1 MNQYIK
7 HIIDRVEENWREPLI
22 THTRNL
28 FSDTFLPSHDLN
40 HHLRTWDIA
49 KYLLKELGTYN
60 NQLTAEFVEGA
71 MIAIFFHDVGMT
83 KTRSSRHGNRSRELY
98 EEWIAAGNHP
108 KPARHLAITRAIE
121 LHDRKEEVFFVE
133 FPLYEEPDLL
143 TLVNVA
149 DDLDALGIV
158 GIYRYAEIYLHRHVS
173 IPTLGIR
180 VLENVSLRFNTFS
193 KVTALFPAM
202 KNACQPGYRE
212 IITFYDRYNQ
222 QVLAETDPSDCFSG
236 HLGVINYIRQFSVQ
250 GTTRPVDFPQQL
262 ETIRAGKFVM
272 DYFEELK
279 KNLVQYES

>member
-1 MNQYIK
+1 MHFINPVAEISRQ
-7 HIIDRVEENWREPLI
+7 PLI
-22 THTRNL
+22 AHTRNL
-28 FSDTFLPSHDLN
+28 FSSTFLPSHDLN

-49 KYLLKELGTYN
+49 KSLLTDLAAFNKKVTED
-60 NQLTAEFVEGA
+60 FVEGV

-83 KTRSSRHGNRSRELY
+83 KTRSSRHGKRSRDLY
-98 EEWIAAGNHP
+98 EEWIAAGAHP
-108 KPARHLAITRAIE
+108 KPARHPAISRAIE
-121 LHDRKEEVFFVE
+121 LHDRKEEVLFVE
-133 FPLYEEPDLL
+133 FPLHEEPDLL

-173 IPTLGIR
+173 LPTLGIR

-193 KVTALFPAM
+193 KMTALFPAI
-202 KNACQPGYRE
+202 KNAYQPGYRE

-236 HLGVINYIRQFSVQ
+236 HLGVINYIRQFSVK

-262 ETIRAGKFVM
+262 APLQAGKFVV
-272 DYFEELK
+272 DYFEQLK
-279 KNLVQYES
+279 KNLVIYEI

>member
-1 MNQYIK
+1 MNQHIK
-7 HIIDRVEENWREPLI
+7 DIINKVEENWRKPLI

-28 FSDTFLPSHDLN
+28 FTSTFLPSHDLN

-49 KYLLKELGTYN
+49 KSLLKELGTYN
-60 NQLTAEFVEGA
+60 NQLTGEFVEGV
-71 MIAIFFHDVGMT
+71 MIAIFFHDAGMT
-83 KTRSSRHGNRSRELY
+83 KTRSSQHGKRSRELY
-98 EEWIAAGNHP
+98 EEWVAAGNHP
-108 KPARHLAITRAIE
+108 KPVRHPDIARAIE
-121 LHDRKEEVFFVE
+121 LHDRKEEDLFVE
-133 FPLYEEPDLL
+133 FPLHEEPDLL

-173 IPTLGIR
+173 LPTLGIR

-193 KVTALFPAM
+193 KVTALFPAI
-202 KNACQPGYRE
+202 KNAYQPGYRE

-236 HLGVINYIRQFSVQ
+236 HLGVINYISQFSVK

-262 ETIRAGKFVM
+262 APLQAGKFVV
-272 DYFEELK
+272 DYFEQLK
-279 KNLVQYES
+279 KNLVIYEI